1 MTEAFLRALLY
12 NVMYAMYSSTDSAA
26 STTSST
32 GSTAIHAYL
41 PDDTPSWLQVEDLS
55 APTHS
60 ACAALLPSGEWAMD
74 NSEQHEEL
82 VVAVYNKDP
91 QHRWHD
97 FTVYKLLLR
106 GKFTCVIAC
115 VYQWY
120 TARSMV
126 YIYVLYLRCIYT
138 RVKEITG
145 PRVRRV
151 APARLRDTARVRA
164 NLC

>member
-1 MTEAFLRALLY
+1 
-12 NVMYAMYSSTDSAA
+12 MYAMYSSTDSAA

-32 GSTAIHAYL
+32 GSTAIYAYL
-41 PDDTPSWLQVEDLS
+41 PDDTPSWLHVEDLS

-60 ACAALLPSGEWAMD
+60 ACAALLPSGELAMD
-74 NSEQHEEL
+74 SSRQQEEL
-82 VVAVYNKDP
+82 AVAVYNKDP
-91 QHRWHD
+91 QKRWRD

-115 VYQWY
+115 LYQWY
-120 TARSMV
+120 LHAVWYAYM
-126 YIYVLYLRCIYT
+126 YYLRCIYT
-138 RVKEITG
+138 LVKGITG